1 MGYHALSSPQVPAV
15 PMFFPLSKLLY
26 FLVTPSNA
34 LTLLVIIG
42 FGLVAA
48 GWRRLGLALGGLGG
62 VLLLVAGL
70 SPLAGLVALP
80 LEERFPAY
88 AVDDRPVTGIIVLG
102 GAIETRTSAERRQL
116 AVNDA
121 GERQIAMADLARR
134 YPQSRLV
141 FSGGSGSL
149 GGSATSESEIVGRY
163 ADTMGLPRTRL
174 ILEDRSRNTRENAL
188 FTADMVKPKPEER
201 WLLVTS
207 AWHMPRA
214 IGCFRQAG
222 FSVTAYPVDYRT
234 GGWGDA
240 LRVNGFASE
249 GLMLLDLMAKEW
261 LGLVAY
267 RLAGYTDAWL
277 PAPQAS
283 SEAEEAAPSL

>member
-1 MGYHALSSPQVPAV
+1 
-15 PMFFPLSKLLY
+15 MFFPLSKLLF

-34 LTLLVIIG
+34 LALLIVA
-42 FGLVAA
+42 GLGLAAA
-48 GWRRLGLALGGLGG
+48 GWLRLGLGLGLIG
-62 VLLLVAGL
+62 AVLMLVAGF

-80 LEERFPAY
+80 LEQRFPEY
-88 AVDDRPVTGIIVLG
+88 AGGDEPVTGIIVLG
-102 GAIETRTSAERRQL
+102 GAIETRISAARRQL
-116 AVNDA
+116 VVNDA
-121 GERQIAMADLARR
+121 AERQIAMADLARR

-149 GGSATSESEIVGRY
+149 GGGGVSESEIVGRY

-174 ILEDRSRNTRENAL
+174 ILEDRSRNTHENAA
-188 FTADMVKPKPEER
+188 FTAEMVRPRPGER

-214 IGCFRQAG
+214 IGCFRRAG
-222 FSVTAYPVDYRT
+222 FDVTAYPVDYRT
-234 GGWGDA
+234 GGVDDGV
-240 LRVNGFASE
+240 RFNGFASE
-249 GLMLLDLMAKEW
+249 GLSLLDLMAKEW

-267 RLAGYTDAWL
+267 RLAGYTDALL

-283 SEAEEAAPSL
+283 SMAAETAPSR